1 MKAIVL
7 KDVSKKFILTHQ
19 GSATVKGRLSSAQG
33 GRKAATEFWALRNI
47 NMEVD
52 QGKIVGVI
60 GRNGSGKTTLLNL
73 LAGISIPTSG
83 KVEIQGRVASLLT
96 LGAGFQDELTGE
108 ENIYLNSS
116 IVGMGR
122 NEINKKFDSIVEFS
136 ELDGFLD
143 SPLQTYS
150 QGMRLRLG
158 FSIAAHTDFDILLTD
173 EILSV
178 GDVSFQKKCF
188 DKIEEFKKQNKTM
201 IITSHDI
208 DTVNR
213 ICSEIFLLENGE
225 IVQQGACGK
234 VSARYLEL
242 LKENSLPATF
252 RQRYGKT
259 KWWADKRSWER
270 KEGSKEVRIIEV
282 KTYNSRG
289 KQTNI
294 FKPDET
300 VRLEARFIVEQEVRG
315 AHFGVAIFRE
325 DGVYCYGPNT
335 LFDGCPIEKLNPGEG
350 FFSIEYKPLSL
361 KPGSYRFSAAVWDST
376 ELWAYDYHAGFYK
389 FEITGDNKNAQLL
402 NLKYKWEPVSL
413 ERKFGIFP
421 VIESAASFDPEYKL
435 SDQAESFD
443 VQISSVQLL
452 DEAGNFGIDFDTGKD
467 LKIKMQFKF
476 SGILQNYYLWV
487 GIFRSDDIYCHG
499 VSRKLTEETV
509 VLNYP
514 KFPLLSGDYYL
525 SLGVWKKDN
534 QEPLLYR
541 HRVITFK
548 MLFSGQDHGTAY
560 LEHIW
565 KWQLPFSND

>member
-19 GSATVKGRLSSAQG
+19 GSATVKDRFSSAP
-33 GRKAATEFWALRNI
+33 GRKAATEFWALKNI
-47 NMEVD
+47 SMEID
-52 QGKIVGVI
+52 QGKVVGVI
-60 GRNGSGKTTLLNL
+60 GRNGAGKTTLLNL
-73 LAGISIPTSG
+73 LAGISIPTIG

-213 ICSEIFLLENGE
+213 ICSEVFLLENGE
-225 IVQQGACGK
+225 IVQRGDCGK

-252 RQRYGKT
+252 RQRYGTT
-259 KWWADKRSWER
+259 KWWADKRSWE
-270 KEGSKEVRIIEV
+270 KQEGSKEVKIIEV
-282 KTYNSRG
+282 KIYNSRG

-294 FKPDET
+294 FKPDEA

-335 LFDGCPIEKLNPGEG
+335 LLDGCPIEKLNQGEG

-361 KPGSYRFSAAVWDST
+361 RPGSYRFSAAVWDST

-389 FEITGDNKNAQLL
+389 FEIIGDNKNAQLL
-402 NLKYKWEPVSL
+402 NLKYKWEPDRL
-413 ERKFGIFP
+413 EKKFGIFP
-421 VIESAASFDPEYKL
+421 VIKSAASFDPEYKL
-435 SDQAESFD
+435 SDQAASSA
-443 VQISSVQLL
+443 VQISSVQFL
-452 DEAGNFGIDFDTGKD
+452 DEKGNSGTDFDTGKD

-476 SGILQNYYLWV
+476 LGVMQNYYLWA

-499 VSRKLTEETV
+499 VSRKLKEETV
-509 VLNYP
+509 VLSYP

-541 HRVITFK
+541 HRVVTFK

-565 KWQLPFSND
+565 KWQLPFRND